1 VYIVAGLSGPVI
13 FVMYV
18 TGVEMMME
26 VMVGH
31 LVSAQSFQFMQ
42 WHWLSKHKSK
52 IIILNEK

>member
-1 VYIVAGLSGPVI
+1 MLIQCHVYIVAGLSGPVI

-31 LVSAQSFQFMQ
+31 LVSPLKVFS
-42 WHWLSKHKSK
+42 LC
-52 IIILNEK
+52 NGTG